1 MKRREFTVAA
11 AVAAL
16 PGLLALPAHAQSDK
30 TYKTLDPRAPV
41 DAPPGQIEVVEFFS
55 YGCSHCMHFEP
66 IMDAWVKTLAKDVAF
81 RRVHVGFQSSFA
93 PLQKIFYTLEAM
105 GKVDGA
111 MQDKVFKALQ
121 TERVNLTKPEVL
133 FPWAAKQG
141 LDQAKFE
148 STYNSFGVATQ
159 LRKAVQLQDA
169 YKVEGTPALGI
180 AGRYYT
186 DASLSNGFEPMIKLA
201 NQLIEQVR
209 KGA

>member
-105 GKVDGA
+105 GKDMA
-111 MQDKVFKALQ
+111 EFY
-121 TERVNLTKPEVL
+121 
-133 FPWAAKQG
+133 AK
-141 LDQAKFE
+141 
-148 STYNSFGVATQ
+148 
-159 LRKAVQLQDA
+159 
-169 YKVEGTPALGI
+169 
-180 AGRYYT
+180 
-186 DASLSNGFEPMIKLA
+186 
-201 NQLIEQVR
+201 
-209 KGA
+209 

>member
-121 TERVNLTKPEVL
+121 TERINLTKPEVL